1 MPFTLAGTGMALVFA
16 PVANVVLSSVRP
28 EEQGKASGANNA
40 IRELGGVLGVAVLA
54 AVFSGAGSYRLGRD
68 VRQRPGAGGLD
79 RRGRARRRRRAR
91 AAGAARSG
99 QAERVSYAAA
109 TRSPRGASS
118 SSGGML
124 SRRSTPSTI
133 SYEPMLSSGGEY
145 TCSESAGSVPW

>member
-1 MPFTLAGTGMALVFA
+1 MVPFALAGTGMALVFA

-40 IRELGGVLGVAVLA
+40 IREVGGALGVAVLA
-54 AVFSGAGSYRLGRD
+54 AVFSSAGSYRTGHTFVNGL
-68 VRQRPGAGGLD
+68 VPAVWTGAGVLAVGALL
-79 RRGRARRRRRAR
+79 ALLVPR
-91 AAGAARSG
+91 AAGRKRRDG
-99 QAERVSYAAA
+99 YAAS

-133 SYEPMLSSGGEY
+133 SYDPMLERGGEY
-145 TCSESAGSVPW
+145 TCKESAGSVP